1 MSKKLLSLLAAIAIA
16 AGLAITR
23 YTMQSVRQQDPAIAR
38 RQIVVAAVDI
48 RPGQKLAP
56 EMLRL
61 DLWAEDKVPQ
71 GSFARIDDLAGR
83 VAATNIVAKEAVLA
97 SKLYSPEQLSRLPM
111 SIPPGM
117 RALTLPVDDSSARG
131 GFLAAGN
138 RVDIVYLDKEGRGSL
153 LVQEA
158 YILDAQ
164 VEGSAFGD
172 NSAGKAKVESI
183 TLLLDRDDAERLA
196 LAHSVGTIRFLVRGE
211 SDYGKLEPF
220 AAIDKQALIAAGRPK
235 PRRSLAVSERPA
247 PASSLQTQV
256 LPPAEPR
263 PEAIPAGS
271 QIEVIEGGKIAS
283 VRFFPD

>member
-16 AGLAITR
+16 AGMAITR
-23 YTMQSVRQQDPAIAR
+23 STMQSVRQQDPAIAR

-111 SIPPGM
+111 AIPPGM

-138 RVDIVYLDKEGRGSL
+138 RVDVVYLDKEGRGSV

-164 VEGSAFGD
+164 IEGGPFGE
-172 NSAGKAKVESI
+172 NSAGKSKVESI

-211 SDYGKLEPF
+211 GDYGKLEPNEPL
-220 AAIDKQALIAAGRPK
+220 DKQALIAGGRPK
-235 PRRSLAVSERPA
+235 ARRRFANSERPA
-247 PASSLQTQV
+247 QASSLQAQ
-256 LPPAEPR
+256 PPPEPR

-271 QIEVIEGGKIAS
+271 KIEAIEGGKIAS